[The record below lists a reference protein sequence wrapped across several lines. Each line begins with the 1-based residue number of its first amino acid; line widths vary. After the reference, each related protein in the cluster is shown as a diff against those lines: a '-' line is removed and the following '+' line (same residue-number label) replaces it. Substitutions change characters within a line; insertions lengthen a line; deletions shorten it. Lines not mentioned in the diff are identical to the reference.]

1 MNKRGQALIEFV
13 LIVPVILLVLV
24 SLVDIGNIFL
34 KKYNLTNTL
43 ETISQMYE
51 AGKEKEAKAYAALED
66 VEISESR
73 TDDMIKI
80 SISKDIDISA
90 PVMNKILGK
99 TYTIKD
105 EKTIYIGDE
114 NEQ

>member
-1 MNKRGQALIEFV
+1 MSYAPIIIFVYNRADHFKQVYDALAACKEAKQSDLF
-13 LIVPVILLVLV
+13 
-24 SLVDIGNIFL
+24 IFSDGA
-34 KKYNLTNTL
+34 KN
-43 ETISQMYE
+43 E